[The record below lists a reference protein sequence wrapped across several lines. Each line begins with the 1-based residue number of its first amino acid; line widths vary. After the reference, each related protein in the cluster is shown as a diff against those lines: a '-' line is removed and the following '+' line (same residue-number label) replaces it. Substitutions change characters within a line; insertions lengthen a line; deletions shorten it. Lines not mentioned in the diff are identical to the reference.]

1 MLLTFFIQYSVYLV
15 TAGCYLL
22 LFTEWYFKKYV
33 ASRVLI
39 KDDELIP
46 LYIELL
52 RIKNKAR
59 NNEKTN
65 NDIINLFK

>member
-1 MLLTFFIQYSVYLV
+1 MLLTFFIQYSVYIV

-22 LFTEWYFKKYV
+22 LFAEWYFKKYV

-39 KDDELIP
+39 KDDELV
-46 LYIELL
+46 L
-52 RIKNKAR
+52 RCVTYLRKRNKVR

-65 NDIINLFK
+65 NDIIDLFK